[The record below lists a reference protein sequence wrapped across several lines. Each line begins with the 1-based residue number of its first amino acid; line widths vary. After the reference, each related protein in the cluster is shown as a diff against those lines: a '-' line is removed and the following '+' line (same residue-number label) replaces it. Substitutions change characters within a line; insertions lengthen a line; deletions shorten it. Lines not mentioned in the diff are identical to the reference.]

1 MESQRR
7 LICSKLFE
15 FIDLG
20 KNLGYFTEEN
30 NEFVQGKIER
40 LTDIVFCDRI
50 VGYAVI
56 IESNNGPTLMVNP
69 SIFDLNMKEFD
80 RALFRELAHYS
91 NGICDTKKG
100 EKKSLAEE
108 KFEANLGQTLKEFDS
123 VSLYSVLPG
132 LKMLDE
138 AISNEIAD
146 SMVAYKNREARDN
159 YVTVKPTYAQILYHT
174 NFKENG
180 ISQEL
185 AINFSKLVYG
195 DNSDKDAMLEL
206 IVNSF
211 KKGYLTKVLGQYNK
225 IKDANNVINVLH
237 LMGIVQSAEQENLR
251 GNIISFKDS
260 LDVTTSY
267 NKANAIMKE
276 NTKKRE
282 KNSNL
287 ETAKVNVKI

>member
-15 FIDLG
+15 FIELG
-20 KNLGYFTEEN
+20 KGLGYFTEEN
-30 NEFVQGKIER
+30 NQFILEKIER

-56 IESNNGPTLMVNP
+56 IESNKGPTLMINP
-69 SIFDLNMKEFD
+69 SIFELNTKEFD

-91 NGICDTKKG
+91 NGVCDTKKG

-108 KFEANLGQTLKEFDS
+108 KFEANLSQTLKELGS
-123 VSLYSVLPG
+123 VGFYSVLPG

-146 SMVAYKNREARDN
+146 SMVAYKNRESRDS
-159 YVTVKPTYAQILYHT
+159 YVTVRPTYAQILYHT

-195 DNSDKDAMLEL
+195 DASDKEAMLEL

-211 KKGYLTKVLGQYNK
+211 KKGYLTKLLGRYSK
-225 IKDANNVINVLH
+225 IKDANNVIDVLR
-237 LMGIVQSAEQENLR
+237 LLGIVHSAEQETLR
-251 GNIISFKDS
+251 GNIISFEDS
-260 LDVTTSY
+260 IDVTTSY
-267 NKANAIMKE
+267 NKANAIMKK

-282 KNSNL
+282 KKDNL
-287 ETAKVNVKI
+287 ETTKVNVKK